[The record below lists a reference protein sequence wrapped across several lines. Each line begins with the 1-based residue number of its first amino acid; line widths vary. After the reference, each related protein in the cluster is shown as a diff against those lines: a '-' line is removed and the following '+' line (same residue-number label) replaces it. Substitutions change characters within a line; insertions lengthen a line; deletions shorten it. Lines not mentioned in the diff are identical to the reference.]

1 VTDFDETKLAD
12 WARLAESGD
21 FEPAYE
27 ALEEAVAL
35 LETGG
40 LSLTLMTDCYEVGL
54 RLSKRCNDLLRSAE
68 LRVSVLERTLVE
80 TEANQPLPFE
90 LDEE

>member
-1 VTDFDETKLAD
+1 VNDFDETTIAD
-12 WARLAESGD
+12 WARLAEDGD

-27 ALEEAVAL
+27 ALEEAVTL
-35 LETGG
+35 LEAGG

-68 LRVSVLERTLVE
+68 LRVSVLEQTLVE
-80 TEANQPLPFE
+80 TEERQLLPLE